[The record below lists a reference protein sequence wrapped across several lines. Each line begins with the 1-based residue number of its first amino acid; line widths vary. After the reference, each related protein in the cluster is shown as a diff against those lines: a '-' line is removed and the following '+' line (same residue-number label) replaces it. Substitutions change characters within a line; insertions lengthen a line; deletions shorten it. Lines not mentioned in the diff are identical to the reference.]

1 MIDTVSAVETP
12 EGISLGLRAAGC
24 MPRALAWLIDFA
36 IRLGIL
42 FAIASVIG
50 VLGATGQ
57 GIYLIALFVIFWFYP
72 VLFEVLNNGRTP
84 GKAALRLRVVRANG
98 TPIGWLSSFQRNLLR
113 TVDML
118 PFFYGFGLIACLLD
132 KNSRRIGDW
141 IADTLV
147 VYVDVVQPPLLV
159 SATVNVALP
168 VALSVQE
175 QTALLS
181 FAERAPSLTP
191 ERQMEIAEQLSA
203 LTGAHGLEAV
213 QRILGMAGT
222 VLGRSSLADQATR
235 QKSR

>member
-1 MIDTVSAVETP
+1 
-12 EGISLGLRAAGC
+12 

-36 IRLGIL
+36 IRLGVL
-42 FAIASVIG
+42 FGIASVLG
-50 VLGATGQ
+50 VLGAAGQ

-72 VLFEVLNNGRTP
+72 VLFEVLNHGRTP

-222 VLGRSSLADQATR
+222 VLGRSSLTDQATR

>member
-1 MIDTVSAVETP
+1 
-12 EGISLGLRAAGC
+12 

-42 FAIASVIG
+42 FAIASVLG
-50 VLGATGQ
+50 VLGAAGQ
-57 GIYLIALFVIFWFYP
+57 GIYLIVLFVIFWFYP

-84 GKAALRLRVVRANG
+84 GKAAMRLRVVRANG

-147 VYVDVVQPPLLV
+147 VYVEVVQPPLLV
-159 SATVNVALP
+159 PATVNVALP

-203 LTGAHGLEAV
+203 LTGAHGAEAV

-235 QKSR
+235 QISLADQATRQKSR

>member
-1 MIDTVSAVETP
+1 MSSLIDTTSAVETP

-24 MPRALAWLIDFA
+24 MPRALAWLIDFG

-42 FAIASVIG
+42 VAIASVLG

-84 GKAALRLRVVRANG
+84 GKAALRLRVVRGNG

-118 PFFYGFGLIACLLD
+118 PFFYGFGLLACLID

-147 VYVDVVQPPLLV
+147 VYVDAVKPPHLIAV
-159 SATVNVALP
+159 TNNVPLP
-168 VALSVQE
+168 VALSVAE

-191 ERQMEIAEQLSA
+191 ERQIEIAEQLYG
-203 LTGAHGLEAV
+203 LTGAHGLESV
-213 QRILGMAGT
+213 RRLLGMAGT
-222 VLGRSSLADQATR
+222 VLGRQDP
-235 QKSR
+235 

>member
-1 MIDTVSAVETP
+1 
-12 EGISLGLRAAGC
+12 

-42 FAIASVIG
+42 FAIASVLG
-50 VLGATGQ
+50 VLGAAGQ
-57 GIYLIALFVIFWFYP
+57 GIYLIVLFVIFWFYP

-84 GKAALRLRVVRANG
+84 GKAAMRLRVVRANG

-132 KNSRRIGDW
+132 KNSQRIGDW

-159 SATVNVALP
+159 PATVNVALP

-203 LTGAHGLEAV
+203 LTGAHGAEAV

-235 QKSR
+235 QISLADQATRQKSR